1 MPGLT
6 PPKDDL
12 SVSPGGSDQLG
23 PPVPPNSQ
31 NQATSSDSSGAP
43 DFNSLYKDL
52 WDTYQ
57 ANKAIVDKGQGADNP
72 GYWDAV
78 AAVRDD
84 QARLVSMA
92 NNIANNQQKAATAGS
107 KTTPSADQPFIAAD
121 GTEGWSD
128 GKGGTIKGTWGD
140 FQKWQAAT
148 TAQLA
153 QQLKEAQAGW
163 DQANKDRA
171 NDIAQGNLDVKTAQN
186 QAMAQLND
194 YKAQMA
200 PMVSALGAARDI
212 ADMTMRGPVIPSLLQ
227 NMAPPGT
234 NAALVGMING
244 MPGVTKIPMSSGIAQ
259 DQPLP
264 VNVATLGTQIAQN
277 ALKGLTP
284 WVQEASKQAQGNSQ
298 APSGGQGGGQTGGT
312 QAPPQ
317 HPPIPNSQPNLAPYM
332 APTAGAPPGS
342 MPMPTPPAP
351 SIMTGPSGAPSSLM
365 NNNAAAIAAGG
376 GSPPQI
382 TTGGFMAG
390 PNQYIAGVNP
400 QNGIPFPM
408 H

>member
-1 MPGLT
+1 MAGT
-6 PPKDDL
+6 PNPSGTNSGTPDSFAQGVTASSAL
-12 SVSPGGSDQLG
+12 
-23 PPVPPNSQ
+23 PPTDAPV
-31 NQATSSDSSGAP
+31 GAP
-43 DFNSLYKDL
+43 SANGSGVPSQQDIISAFWKR
-52 WDTYQ
+52 YQ
-57 ANKAIVDKGQGADNP
+57 AAEQAYANGPDDPN
-72 GYWDAV
+72 YY
-78 AAVRDD
+78 AAVDELKTLAPQLSKMSD
-84 QARLVSMA
+84 AQAALDA
-92 NNIANNQQKAATAGS
+92 KKEAGTKAV
-107 KTTPSADQPFIAAD
+107 PSADQPFIAAD

-365 NNNAAAIAAGG
+365 NNNASLPQSGLPPGANGGLMMGPSGYTAG
-376 GSPPQI
+376 I
-382 TTGGFMAG
+382 
-390 PNQYIAGVNP
+390 NP
-400 QNGIPFPM
+400 QTGVPLPM